1 MPNQKQI
8 TITSLSMV
16 TRNGQNGPFNIY
28 RIQGNDGITY
38 ETTNQAYYNQRSQ
51 GEVLQINYDVTSN
64 TGANGKVYT
73 NYRLATP
80 GAQSAPGNNN
90 DVMGALRKL
99 YERMNAIEKNLLAA
113 IELQATGTG
122 VDTTWSEPEAPAP
135 TETQP
140 EPTTAE
146 PTYQP
151 VDQPAASSA
160 TGVDIPF

>member
-8 TITSLSMV
+8 TITGLSMV
-16 TRNGQNGPFNIY
+16 TRNGQRGPFNIY

-38 ETTNQAYYNQRSQ
+38 ETTNESYYSQRRQ

-73 NYRLATP
+73 NYRLVTP
-80 GAQSAPGNNN
+80 GAQSTGNSN

-99 YERMNAIEKNLLAA
+99 YERINVMEKNIIAA
-113 IELQATGTG
+113 IELQASGTG
-122 VDTTWSEPEAPAP
+122 VDTAWSEENPLMP

-140 EPTTAE
+140 EPTQAE

-151 VDQPAASSA
+151 VDQPTTSAA